1 MKKVKKPE
9 TSGAAGATGA
19 AGDTKVSRQP
29 RLAAHR
35 ERAAKAL
42 RDNLQKRKA
51 QARARGT
58 DAAVNEPTDPKGRE

>member
-1 MKKVKKPE
+1 MKKVKKSK
-9 TSGAAGATGA
+9 TTGA
-19 AGDTKVSRQP
+19 AKAP

-51 QARARGT
+51 QARARDT
-58 DAAVNEPTDPKGRE
+58 DAADSEPADPEGRE

>member
-1 MKKVKKPE
+1 MKKVKKSK
-9 TSGAAGATGA
+9 TTGA
-19 AGDTKVSRQP
+19 AKAP

-51 QARARGT
+51 QTRARDT
-58 DAAVNEPTDPKGRE
+58 NEKGRE